1 MSVKNVGKGWEAYY
15 RANQNRTTSPLL
27 RRALGADCLP
37 QGNAQAVDLGCGAGV
52 ETALL
57 LNAGW
62 NVLAIDK
69 EPAAIARVEALRS
82 AQMGGRLVVDA
93 SRFEDLETLPLSAL
107 IHAGLSLPFCAP
119 ARFPRLWSQIVA
131 ALEPGGIFVGHL
143 FGDRH
148 EWVGHSEMSFHAK
161 EEVEAL
167 CRGLTIELLRET
179 EGEGGLVPH
188 HWHRFD
194 LIVCKPQG
202 GPCES

>member
-1 MSVKNVGKGWEAYY
+1 MSVKNVEKRWEAYY
-15 RANQNRTTSPLL
+15 RANQDRTISPLL

-37 QGNAQAVDLGCGAGV
+37 QGNTQAVDLGCGAGV

-82 AQMGGRLVVDA
+82 AQTGGRLEVNA
-93 SRFEDLETLPLSAL
+93 SRFEDLETLPSSAL
-107 IHAGLSLPFCAP
+107 IHAGLSLPFCTP
-119 ARFPRLWSQIVA
+119 AGFPQFWSIIIA
-131 ALEPGGIFVGHL
+131 ALEPGGTFVGHL

-148 EWVGHSEMSFHAK
+148 DWAGHPEMSFHAK
-161 EEVEAL
+161 EEVETL

-179 EGEGGLVPH
+179 EGDGGLVPH

-194 LIVCKPQG
+194 LIARK
-202 GPCES
+202 S